1 MLVCILQKVTGD
13 FSMSDYLEIARQGK
27 NDWWRYLIS
36 FPSILISW
44 LIVGAIPAILLMA
57 YVLMDGDP
65 ATNFS
70 GTHFVGIPIILE
82 FLVTLLSFIPLI
94 VATLLAV
101 RFIHERSLRS
111 LVTGEAHIRWRRI
124 FVGAGVW
131 LIIAALVSIVESLLY
146 PGRYILTF
154 QPAALMVYAVVAL
167 ILIPIQT
174 SAEEFL
180 FRGYLLQ
187 WIGLRLKNKWILS
200 LLNGTLFFLPHIVN
214 PEMATDSV
222 LIGLGYFAMGFFLT
236 RIALQDNGIELAL
249 GMHAANNLF
258 SVLFANYT
266 ITALPSPALFTIQ
279 TLDPVYSLISLVIG
293 LIVFYVIFFR
303 TTRT

>member
-111 LVTGEAHIRWRRI
+111 LVTGEAHIRWMRI
-124 FVGAGVW
+124 F
-131 LIIAALVSIVESLLY
+131 
-146 PGRYILTF
+146 
-154 QPAALMVYAVVAL
+154 
-167 ILIPIQT
+167 
-174 SAEEFL
+174 AEQ
-180 FRGYLLQ
+180 G
-187 WIGLRLKNKWILS
+187 G
-200 LLNGTLFFLPHIVN
+200 
-214 PEMATDSV
+214 
-222 LIGLGYFAMGFFLT
+222 
-236 RIALQDNGIELAL
+236 
-249 GMHAANNLF
+249 
-258 SVLFANYT
+258 
-266 ITALPSPALFTIQ
+266 
-279 TLDPVYSLISLVIG
+279 
-293 LIVFYVIFFR
+293 
-303 TTRT
+303 